1 MFFFENRCIS
11 ALFLLSYYL
20 YDFEKNG
27 RLNGMKRI
35 LYLDRPAEN
44 WETTS
49 PLGNGLMGVILF
61 GGTENEKI
69 YLNE

>member
-1 MFFFENRCIS
+1 
-11 ALFLLSYYL
+11 
-20 YDFEKNG
+20 
-27 RLNGMKRI
+27 MKRI